1 MSIKRK
7 HPIANWLYIEPQA
20 YRSTLS
26 TLLNFRDR
34 APDPMA
40 SGMPE
45 AAVDWFWKDE
55 LPRLAKDRGTRLQ
68 MERRIDYLTE
78 CEIVAGKMPVP
89 PIDEIQAMQQEKLKL
104 ELILSRFIKP

>member
-7 HPIANWLYIEPQA
+7 HPIGNWLYIEPDNYPGA
-20 YRSTLS
+20 LS
-26 TLLNFRDR
+26 TLLHFRDR

-55 LPRLAKDRGTRLQ
+55 LPRLAKDRGTRIQ

-78 CEIVAGKMPVP
+78 CEIIAGKMPVP